1 MSKVKEGK
9 IDSVKIQQAKLLTEA
24 LPYIRRFKGQTI
36 VIKYG
41 GSIMLDENLKNI
53 FASDISLLKL
63 VGINPIVV
71 HGGGKEINKWMEKI
85 GKTPK
90 FIDGMRYTDEETMEI
105 TEMVLSGKLNKELV
119 SLINDKGGNA
129 VGISGK
135 DSKLFTSTKINSKNG
150 EDLGKVG
157 EIRDCNTD
165 LINSL
170 VSNNYIPVVTC
181 IAESLEGQTLNIN
194 ADHAA
199 STLGS
204 ALNALK
210 LLYLTDVDGL
220 KIDNKL
226 EQNLNVLEAQALLE
240 HKDVKGGML
249 PKLKYSI
256 EAIKNGVDHVQMIN
270 GTIEHAV
277 LLELFTDSGI
287 GTKISYNKR

>member
-1 MSKVKEGK
+1 MNKAK
-9 IDSVKIQQAKLLTEA
+9 ILTEA
-24 LPYIRRFKGQTI
+24 LPYIRRFKGKTI
-36 VIKYG
+36 IIKYG
-41 GSIMLDENLKNI
+41 GSIMLDDNLKNI
-53 FASDISLLKL
+53 FASNISLLKL

-71 HGGGKEINKWMEKI
+71 HGGGKAINKWMEKI

-119 SLINDKGGNA
+119 SLINDKGAKA

-135 DSKLFTSTKINSKNG
+135 DSNLFTAVKIKSDKG
-150 EDLGKVG
+150 EDLGQVG
-157 EIRDCNTD
+157 EINDCN
-165 LINSL
+165 IEIIESL
-170 VSNNYIPVVTC
+170 LSNGYVPVVTC
-181 IAESLEGQTLNIN
+181 IAENIEGQTLNIN

-199 STLGS
+199 SSLGS

-210 LLYLTDVDGL
+210 LIYLTDVDGL
-220 KIDNKL
+220 KADGELK
-226 EQNLNVLEAQALLE
+226 QNLNVLEAEKLLK
-240 HKDVKGGML
+240 HPDVKGGML

>member
-1 MSKVKEGK
+1 MSKVKKEK
-9 IDSVKIQQAKLLTEA
+9 IDQAKLLTEA

-135 DSKLFTSTKINSKNG
+135 DSKLFTATKIKSKSG

-181 IAESLEGQTLNIN
+181 IAESLEGETLNIN

-220 KIDNKL
+220 KIDDKL

>member
-1 MSKVKEGK
+1 MDKKK
-9 IDSVKIQQAKLLTEA
+9 IEQAKLLTEA

-41 GSIMLDENLKNI
+41 GSIMLDEKLKNI

-63 VGINPIVV
+63 VGINPVVV
-71 HGGGKEINKWMEKI
+71 HGGGKEISRWMEKI

-90 FIDGMRYTDEETMEI
+90 FIDGMRYTDSETMEI
-105 TEMVLSGKLNKELV
+105 TEMVLSGKLNNELV

-135 DSKLFTSTKINSKNG
+135 DSNLFSAVKIKSNSG
-150 EDLGKVG
+150 EDLGQVG
-157 EIRDCNTD
+157 EVKDCNTK

-170 VSNNYIPVVTC
+170 VSDGYIPVVTC
-181 IAESLEGQTLNIN
+181 IAESMEGETLNIN

-204 ALNALK
+204 ALKALK

-220 KIDNKL
+220 KADGKL
-226 EQNLNVLEAQALLE
+226 QKNLNVLEAEKLLE
-240 HKDVKGGML
+240 HPDVQGGML

-256 EAIKNGVDHVQMIN
+256 EAIKSGVDHVQMIN
-270 GTIEHAV
+270 GTVEHAV
-277 LLELFTDSGI
+277 LLELFTDLGI
-287 GTKISYNKR
+287 GTKLSYNKR